1 MSVAQIIGRPKHEGL
16 EGYNMLNV
24 TFKGPFCEELQRMA
38 VNRKWLWSQECR
50 LALCSGMPGQSY
62 DYAVSKNTSMAH
74 FCAFLSPIHRKSYLP
89 NTLISF

>member
-24 TFKGPFCEELQRMA
+24 IFKGPFCEELQWRA

-62 DYAVSKNTSMAH
+62 DYTVSKNASKAH
-74 FCAFLSPIHRKSYLP
+74 CSVRFFPLFTENPASPIL
-89 NTLISF
+89 